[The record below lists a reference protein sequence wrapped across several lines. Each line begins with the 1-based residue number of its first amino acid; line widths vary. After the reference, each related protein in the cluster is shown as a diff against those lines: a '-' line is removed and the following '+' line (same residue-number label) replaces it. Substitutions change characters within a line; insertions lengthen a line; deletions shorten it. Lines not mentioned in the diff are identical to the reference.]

1 VVVVAWWVIGCCLL
15 VCLFGEE
22 LNWGLS
28 FGEGY
33 FGQVI

>member
-1 VVVVAWWVIGCCLL
+1 VGDGVLL
-15 VCLFGEE
+15 ACLFGEE